1 MNLRFLLNTLFLTLS
16 FLQWV
21 C

>member
-1 MNLRFLLNTLFLTLS
+1 MSLRFLLNTLFLTLS